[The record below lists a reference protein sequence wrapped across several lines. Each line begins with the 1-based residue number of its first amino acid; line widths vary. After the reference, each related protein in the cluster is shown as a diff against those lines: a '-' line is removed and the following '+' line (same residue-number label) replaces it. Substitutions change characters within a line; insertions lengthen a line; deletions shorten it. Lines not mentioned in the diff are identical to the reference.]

1 VSHASVRAFNE
12 VWYRK
17 APRHRT
23 GELQTIA
30 QFFHPLDGVADW
42 NRLYGPAGFVQY
54 QLVVPDGAEEVVHDV
69 VGRLAD
75 SGHASFLAVLK
86 RFGPANDG
94 LLSFPMAGWTLAL
107 DLPVRP
113 GLGRLLDRID
123 AQVVEA
129 GGRVYLAKD
138 SRLRADLMPAMYPR
152 LEEFARVRDRV
163 DPRRILTSDLAR
175 RLGL

>member
-1 VSHASVRAFNE
+1 M
-12 VWYRK
+12 
-17 APRHRT
+17 
-23 GELQTIA
+23 
-30 QFFHPLDGVADW
+30 
-42 NRLYGPAGFVQY
+42 QY

-69 VGRLAD
+69 VRRLAD

-107 DLPVRP
+107 DLPGGP
-113 GLGRLLDRID
+113 GSASCSTGSTP
-123 AQVVEA
+123 QVVEA

-138 SRLRADLMPAMYPR
+138 SRLRAERMPAMYPR